1 MYKFGCCGTRVN
13 RVINVIARVQSIDR
27 SYVLDPAKCSQLS
40 LEKKREVVR
49 KIATGEEEALKILNC
64 WNRRDLV
71 EVLCAEMGKENKYT
85 GLSKQNVVEILIKF
99 SEKYKEGDAG
109 NELAASSSSSSSKRQ
124 KSKEQQQLQLACRRD
139 QVPPAGN
146 NNEEQQIIRLC
157 QNAACR
163 NTIAQQD
170 QFCRRCSCSI
180 CHRSDNNIKDPS
192 LWLICGSFAPFEVGA
207 CGAPCHLVCAFKDER
222 VGIMNSTTCVKL
234 DGCFRCVTCGKTTSI
249 MG

>member
-1 MYKFGCCGTRVN
+1 MMDVESKLGSVVSCDMGSQNEALADMDLDV
-13 RVINVIARVQSIDR
+13 AA
-27 SYVLDPAKCSQLS
+27 YVLDPAKCSQLS
-40 LEKKREVVR
+40 LEKKRELVR
-49 KIATGEEEALKILNC
+49 KIATGEEDAHKILNC

-99 SEKYKEGDAG
+99 SEKYKEGDAN
-109 NELAASSSSSSSKRQ
+109 NELAASSSSSKRQ
-124 KSKEQQQLQLACRRD
+124 KSKEQQVQVACRRD

-163 NTIAQQD
+163 NTTAGQD

-180 CHRSDNNIKDPS
+180 CHRSDNNINDPS
-192 LWLICGSFAPFEVGA
+192 LWLICGSFAPLRSAHAGR
-207 CGAPCHLVCAFKDER
+207 LVTWFVLLKMKELA
-222 VGIMNSTTCVKL
+222 L
-234 DGCFRCVTCGKTTSI
+234 
-249 MG
+249 